1 MPTIPRPSR
10 STLREFGFQLATI
23 IAGILIALWV
33 DSLVEARRER
43 ALVRD
48 AHAAI
53 SREIAENQQALS
65 AALPSLDEHERALR
79 IGLRFADDLRKRGK
93 TDIHTLNFGIVMPS
107 LPRASWQSAER
118 TGALGYM
125 AFADVKAYAE
135 IYDIQDLVVAN
146 QREQIAR
153 ISDVTARLFGGD
165 KEDPELMRGEEL
177 EAFRSRVLDA
187 LGAVTVHKSL
197 AAQLVKAYQ
206 RVPQTLER

>member
-1 MPTIPRPSR
+1 MPTIPRLSR

-53 SREIAENQQALS
+53 AREIAENLKDLS
-65 AALPSLDEHERALR
+65 ASLPAFDEHERALR
-79 IGLRFADDLRKRGK
+79 TGLRFADDLRKQGK
-93 TDIHTLNFGIVMPS
+93 TDIHALNFGIVMPS
-107 LPRASWQSAER
+107 LHRASWQSAER

-135 IYDIQDLVVAN
+135 IYDLQDLVVAD
-146 QREQIAR
+146 QRLQLNRLSE
-153 ISDVTARLFGGD
+153 VTARVLGG
-165 KEDPELMRGEEL
+165 ENYDPTLMRRGEL
-177 EAFRSRVLDA
+177 DTFRSRILDA
-187 LGAVTVHKSL
+187 LGSARVHRDL
-197 AAQLVKAYQ
+197 ATQLVKRYENAP
-206 RVPQTLER
+206 RR